1 MRHTLPLLTCGAL
14 LAAIPV
20 VHAAEP
26 VAALTP
32 EVVSAVL
39 RVAVV
44 TNDLEA
50 SKRFYTYALGYEVSF
65 EGDITRPGVV
75 QQLKLQPGQRASFV
89 VLRSSN
95 VIKGQKR
102 DAAMI
107 GLLSVTN
114 PQPAAMKRPE
124 GVELA
129 AGEAM
134 MAVVTSDIGKVYAR
148 LQELGAHVLLPP
160 MKSPDGREAEL
171 VVHDPSGVRIHVVER
186 FEAP

>member
-1 MRHTLPLLTCGAL
+1 MAST
-14 LAAIPV
+14 PV
-20 VHAAEP
+20 ARAAEP
-26 VAALTP
+26 VPSPPP
-32 EVVSAVL
+32 EIVSAVL

-44 TNDLEA
+44 TNDVEA

-75 QQLKLQPGQRASFV
+75 QQLKLQPGQKASFV

-114 PQPAAMKRPE
+114 PSPPLMKRPD
-124 GVELA
+124 GIELA
-129 AGEAM
+129 TGEAM
-134 MAVVTSDIGKVYAR
+134 MAVVTTDIGKVYAR
-148 LQELGAHVLLPP
+148 LKELGAHILVEPL
-160 MKSPDGREAEL
+160 KSPDGRETEL

-186 FEAP
+186 TEGG